1 MIFVILTLSHHYDY
15 QFFFRLVVVLSQNFI
30 RIQRKMNELFK
41 IIFTWVNLKCAPFCR
56 VLKQPFWSR
65 NGRSEAVFA
74 TISFKVIFC
83 LHLWQLLTT
92 KIWNFVDI
100 FTRDDFMLVFVIV
113 GGFYNSWFFDNC
125 AFLYIGKA
133 RDQNLPMWT

>member
-1 MIFVILTLSHHYDY
+1 MKEL
-15 QFFFRLVVVLSQNFI
+15 RLI
-30 RIQRKMNELFK
+30 M
-41 IIFTWVNLKCAPFCR
+41 FTWVNFSRAPFCG

-125 AFLYIGKA
+125 AILYIGNIITRSPFIFHFYEIKCNTSIITYKISC
-133 RDQNLPMWT
+133 RSLKTMG